1 MKTHSNNIEE
11 VIKDIK
17 KLTVNQLKKFNIP
30 YDELHF
36 GKPYADLYI
45 DDLAIS
51 SHQNLNKGTGF
62 YFFENDVNSRKFN
75 KLELKKKIITKTSK
89 NLTKIK
95 SEILYYKSLPLEIK
109 KFSIYR

>member
-1 MKTHSNNIEE
+1 MDTILSFILQKNENHSNNIEE

-62 YFFENDVNSRKFN
+62 TS
-75 KLELKKKIITKTSK
+75 LKMMLIQE
-89 NLTKIK
+89 NLTN
-95 SEILYYKSLPLEIK
+95 LN
-109 KFSIYR
+109 

>member
-11 VIKDIK
+11 VVKDIK

-75 KLELKKKIITKTSK
+75 KLELKR
-89 NLTKIK
+89 
-95 SEILYYKSLPLEIK
+95 KSLLKLAKI
-109 KFSIYR
+109 